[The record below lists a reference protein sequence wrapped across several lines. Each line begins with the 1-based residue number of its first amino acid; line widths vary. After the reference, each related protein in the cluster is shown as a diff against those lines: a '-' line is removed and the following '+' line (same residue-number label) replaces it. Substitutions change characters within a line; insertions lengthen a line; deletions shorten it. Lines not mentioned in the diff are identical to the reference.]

1 MGEVKLHLSTDIQD
15 LISRVEKL
23 EGSVK
28 NLNGTTD
35 DYSARAKAGF
45 DKVGQASDALKN
57 DIKEQEKIIKEMSR
71 EAEKYAKKQATL
83 TAQESAAYKRLQG
96 DINIATHEL
105 KGMKAQQ
112 DQVHSNASKG
122 SEMFKKFGVAIA
134 GAFSVYA
141 IINFSK
147 QAVAAYTTQIRSE
160 AKLKDALKGRES
172 TVKALIAQ
180 ANELEKTTLFEDD
193 DIMNAQAMLAINVK
207 DEEQL
212 KKLTQATVDLA
223 SAKGMDL
230 ASAAQAVN
238 MATMGQSRALKS
250 LGIELDLT
258 GTKSQNVVKVI
269 DALSEAVGGK
279 AQASL
284 SDEEKALHK
293 LQVEAD
299 DLNKAWGKLVLTLS
313 NKALGSGAEAS
324 AVENTAVA
332 LEAMSRSLAD
342 FKIDGLRDMFTLVTD
357 LVFPLK
363 GLIHIWDSLRGSIE
377 EMAKE
382 QAASEGASKAIEADK
397 IEVLALAA
405 AYEKAGIPASE
416 AMVKATLA
424 FKLSLI
430 RAREASDE
438 GSDSFKLLTAQIN
451 AITEAEKEATK
462 AIVKNIDVESMSTD
476 KLIALRTGL
485 TNKYGDLLITGVQAE
500 DDANKAKLELINKE
514 LKYREDA
521 AKKSKEAYE
530 KMLKDIRKSA
540 EDFAKNVKLKPI
552 LKFDE
557 GGMIQEVELFG
568 KKVQIQ
574 FDKVLGAMQIKT
586 EGIAPLE
593 LKLRDEFTKLGD
605 EYQKQVEKNIQFS
618 EDHPLAAQLGFE
630 NQEQLDQMKDYA
642 GQIMDFV
649 NQVIDQQVE
658 AANRLVE
665 EKQTQIDEQQ
675 SLVDKE
681 YEDRKA
687 GLANSYE
694 LEAGNLKNM
703 QAQRDQAVKDREKMI
718 QVQKNLAMIENGI
731 SLAVTI
737 ANIMKG
743 FSEIPIVGWA
753 LGILAVGAMIT
764 GFIMANKKAKDA
776 TQMAE
781 GGEVGFGLLKGRR
794 HSQGGIPIEAEGGE
808 WFFSRQKSQKYHP
821 LFEAI
826 QKDDREAMRMY
837 FDRNFTAKFESR
849 KELDYTK
856 HLDEIAR
863 NTRGKKGETIYGP
876 GFIIEKSGG
885 YTKKIYIN

>member
-1 MGEVKLHLSTDIQD
+1 MGEVKLHLSTDLQETIA
-15 LISRVEKL
+15 KL
-23 EGSVK
+23 DTLGNSVK
-28 NLNGTTD
+28 SVNEETEKYKD
-35 DYSARAKAGF
+35 RAKDAYS
-45 DKVGQASDALKN
+45 KPVSDVKLLN
-57 DIKEQEKIIKEMSR
+57 TRIKEQEKLLKEVRQEELRLWAAS
-71 EAEKYAKKQATL
+71 EKGQVGAHKDWQRAKSDVQQYEKEL
-83 TAQESAAYKRLQG
+83 
-96 DINIATHEL
+96 NEL
-105 KGMKAQQ
+105 KGRQQ
-112 DQVHSNASKG
+112 GLHAETSKG
-122 SEMFKKFGVAIA
+122 LAMFKNLGMAIA
-134 GAFSVYA
+134 GAFTIGA
-141 IINFSK
+141 IVNFSK
-147 QAVAAYTTQIRSE
+147 ESVAAYQGQIRSE
-160 AKLKDALKGRES
+160 AKLRTALKGHDDVIGR
-172 TVKALIAQ
+172 LIKQ
-180 ANELEKTTLFEDD
+180 SNELQKVTLFADED
-193 DIMNAQAMLAINVK
+193 IINAQGLLAMYVK
-207 DEEQL
+207 EEDQL
-212 KKLTQATVDLA
+212 KKLTPLILDFAQ
-223 SAKGMDL
+223 AKGMDL
-230 ASAAQAVN
+230 ASAANLVGKSIGSSTNALTRYGIEVEGAVGSSERFNDVLNGLTKMVGGQAVD
-238 MATMGQSRALKS
+238 ALTEEEKS
-250 LGIELDLT
+250 LRAAT
-258 GTKSQNVVKVI
+258 V
-269 DALSEAVGGK
+269 AM
-279 AQASL
+279 
-284 SDEEKALHK
+284 DEMKES
-293 LQVEAD
+293 
-299 DLNKAWGKLVLTLS
+299 WGKLTLS
-313 NKALGSGAEAS
+313 LTQTGLFSSLTETIDYLGWGLDKAQKSGGRFKDWWNWFWQTGDYGSEVFEMERNAEKNA
-324 AVENTAVA
+324 EQLTANAKTLTQKTGGKTYGELVN
-332 LEAMSRSLAD
+332 D
-342 FKIDGLRDMFTLVTD
+342 WID
-357 LVFPLK
+357 
-363 GLIHIWDSLRGSIE
+363 
-377 EMAKE
+377 
-382 QAASEGASKAIEADK
+382 ADK
-397 IEVLALAA
+397 ISNSLPKEIKSLDAL
-405 AYEKAGIPASE
+405 
-416 AMVKATLA
+416 
-424 FKLSLI
+424 
-430 RAREASDE
+430 
-438 GSDSFKLLTAQIN
+438 
-451 AITEAEKEATK
+451 
-462 AIVKNIDVESMSTD
+462 
-476 KLIALRTGL
+476 
-485 TNKYGDLLITGVQAE
+485 
-500 DDANKAKLELINKE
+500 KAKLDE
-514 LKYREDA
+514 LKKSQSAAPGPEAFHSFDADIKALEDEIA
-521 AKKSKEAYE
+521 LYE
-530 KMLKDIRKSA
+530 KKKDKVIKDKIDKREKI
-540 EDFAKNVKLKPI
+540 DKITMKPI

-557 GGMIQEVELFG
+557 DGMIQEVELFG
-568 KKVQIQ
+568 KKVEIQ
-574 FDKVLGAMQIKT
+574 FDKALGAMQIKT

-593 LKLRDEFTKLGD
+593 LKLRDEFKSLGED
-605 EYQKQVEKNIQFS
+605 YQKQVEKNIKFS
-618 EDHPLAAQLGFE
+618 EDNPLAAQLGFQSE
-630 NQEQLDQMKDYA
+630 EQLSQMKDYA